1 MIPTRRRRPQGGKS
15 SSSSREVA
23 SLPRSTAQQIIQ
35 KSPMSTGGGPALINL
50 PASLANA
57 SFSSN
62 LNSSSQRQGMR
73 RNHTFTSQTSLVKDA
88 NNPVSNGNGSRRG
101 NPNSCWEYTGLNFL
115 VPALLIWSLIVLLV
129 WWPELKDNALDYY
142 YLQYPEQQPLSP
154 IPGTVLPLIPN
165 VWFFDPDKGNK
176 KQPQNPLD
184 MSAGDGGTSRG
195 WKTEVQNHLKEHRQ
209 PHYYMLPQDY
219 YEQIPQGLEQAQARN
234 ATKIRGILVYL
245 HPCHQSGLH
254 FFQLPESR
262 RVAAEAMKRGL
273 AIFCPTASTAS
284 KLLTTNGGD
293 KGEQATR
300 TLNNQK
306 GATAGGMQQQQGL
319 NEKNCWSKTLDGDEL
334 LGPILYE
341 WAREMD
347 MLSLPRMAMAVS
359 NGANLLMASSLYK
372 TLRLQS
378 MALYASHHPA
388 GFDLNDLERDLI
400 PATAFVVFPKNEM
413 ATEHAMRHFT
423 TLKEKQEE
431 DDLEMELRMEE
442 ENEEFERQE
451 EEEDED
457 SSNEKAKPKARFFR
471 KTQLWKVEPHP
482 WTPSLCQER
491 LPEYHTRCRSF
502 FRHLKTFQDSK
513 RRKQELKQMKL
524 DPLKR
529 IKRLRM
535 AAGGLQ
541 NAKQKFQLIT
551 SVGEVLQSSKS
562 TQWIPVLEMLGL
574 DDWTTHTMAFT
585 MAWDGNS
592 NQQTQQSGSNAV
604 AKKMRKKKSQLKQF
618 PTTATPEG
626 RSWLWA
632 SMLQEI
638 EVAYGVQEMTS
649 EFSPQILDFL
659 MYHAGLALLA

>member
-15 SSSSREVA
+15 SSSSREMTTPA
-23 SLPRSTAQQIIQ
+23 RCGPQQIQ
-35 KSPMSTGGGPALINL
+35 KSPMSTGGGPALIGL
-50 PASLANA
+50 PTSMGNPN
-57 SFSSN
+57 FSN
-62 LNSSSQRQGMR
+62 VNGSSQRQSLR
-73 RNHTFTSQTSLVKDA
+73 RNNTYSSEASHVKDA
-88 NNPVSNGNGSRRG
+88 KNTVNNNSSNGSGRG

-115 VPALLIWSLIVLLV
+115 VPALLIWFLIVLLV
-129 WWPELKDNALDYY
+129 WWPDLKDNALDYY

-165 VWFFDPDKGNK
+165 VWFFDPDKDNK
-176 KQPQNPLD
+176 KQQQNQNG
-184 MSAGDGGTSRG
+184 MRTGDGGASRV
-195 WKTEVQNHLKEHRQ
+195 WKTEVKNHLKEYRQ

-219 YEQIPQGLEQAQARN
+219 NEQLPLGHEEAQARN
-234 ATKIRGILVYL
+234 ATKTRGILVYL

-262 RVAAEAMKRGL
+262 RVAVEAMKRGL
-273 AIFCPTASTAS
+273 AIFCPTASSAS
-284 KLLTTNGGD
+284 KLLTTRGGD
-293 KGEQATR
+293 TGEQEIR
-300 TLNNQK
+300 TISNQK
-306 GATAGGMQQQQGL
+306 GVTSGGL
-319 NEKNCWSKTLDGDEL
+319 NEKSCWSNTLDGDEL

-341 WAREMD
+341 WAREMN

-388 GFDLNDLERDLI
+388 GFDAKDLERDLI
-400 PATAFVVFPKNEM
+400 PATAFVVFPRNEI
-413 ATEHAMRHFT
+413 ATEHAMRHFNI
-423 TLKEKQEE
+423 LQNKQEE
-431 DDLEMELRMEE
+431 DNMEMELRMEE
-442 ENEEFERQE
+442 ENEEFQKQE
-451 EEEDED
+451 KEDEVSGD
-457 SSNEKAKPKARFFR
+457 EKAKPRARFFR
-471 KTQLWKVEPHP
+471 KTQLWRVEPHP

-513 RRKQELKQMKL
+513 RRKQELKQMKQ

-529 IKRLRM
+529 IKRLRL
-535 AAGGLQ
+535 ATGGVQ

-551 SVGEVLQSSKS
+551 SAGEILQSSKS
-562 TQWIPVLEMLGL
+562 TQWIPVLDMLDL
-574 DDWTTHTMAFT
+574 DDWTTHTLAFT
-585 MAWDGNS
+585 LAGDGHH
-592 NQQTQQSGSNAV
+592 QQTKQSGSNAI
-604 AKKMRKKKSQLKQF
+604 AKKLRKRKSQLQQF
-618 PTTATPEG
+618 PTAATPEG

-638 EVAYGVQEMTS
+638 ELAYGVQEMTS
-649 EFSPQILDFL
+649 EFSAQILDFL